1 MNVFDLIFVACFL
14 TAIVCGGWIA
24 WLLIRR
30 RWSLARFHGL
40 RLVTGIGGYFAIVVL
55 VGALSPRRVL
65 PADGILRYDDWCLSG
80 QEATFTDS
88 IGFDTRAAPGKK
100 FLIIT
105 LKVGSEARRVRQGAP
120 KGALVYLLDENETRY
135 DVSEHAQ
142 SAFEKINGPQPEL
155 TTKLDPHSSFLTI
168 RVFEVPRD
176 AKEFWSYVK
185 TGDLYDS
192 EVAGGKVFIVTAD
205 DPPSGREH
213 TSCNYQLQLVE
224 AK

>member
-1 MNVFDLIFVACFL
+1 MPSLF
-14 TAIVCGGWIA
+14 
-24 WLLIRR
+24 WLEHCHHAGFSRR
-30 RWSLARFHGL
+30 
-40 RLVTGIGGYFAIVVL
+40 TGF
-55 VGALSPRRVL
+55 
-65 PADGILRYDDWCLSG
+65 SG
-80 QEATFTDS
+80 MTTFTDS

-176 AKEFWSYVK
+176 AKEFLLSHRLRSRAVRHRRRF
-185 TGDLYDS
+185 S
-192 EVAGGKVFIVTAD
+192 ETAD
-205 DPPSGREH
+205 DPSAWKTPTAKYFIRLNSQRTGFILESVGALNAEARRYFAS
-213 TSCNYQLQLVE
+213 TSWSW
-224 AK
+224 